1 MCKIRVSYSKPN
13 CHTDPDTHYC
23 SNYQH
28 SVINSSTDFCQK
40 AQNQSLEE
48 LKKENEEL
56 RRRVEELENLLNN
69 NEIDNGAEEEI
80 QEIENPYTVTNRAI
94 TELVEPRDTMYYLS
108 GSQISLI
115 LTAFEFAR
123 LPTYFKEEPVTE
135 LAEYANKLKHYL
147 VSKGGRGRRDIL
159 RVLRVSSG
167 QVRENVNKS
176 IFRKLLEGGRDSDID
191 EEG

>member
-1 MCKIRVSYSKPN
+1 MAKK
-13 CHTDPDTHYC
+13 
-23 SNYQH
+23 
-28 SVINSSTDFCQK
+28 NSLTEVEQ
-40 AQNQSLEE
+40 LR
-48 LKKENEEL
+48 KENEEL
-56 RRRVEELENLLNN
+56 RKKLEELESLINN
-69 NEIDNGAEEEI
+69 NKELDEEEEL

-94 TELVEPRDTMYYLS
+94 SELVTPKDTMFYLS

-123 LPTYFKEEPVTE
+123 LPSYFGEEPVVE
-135 LAEYANKLKHYL
+135 LAQFADKLKHYL

-176 IFRKLLEGGRDSDID
+176 LFKQLLGHGKQDV
-191 EEG
+191 EEEE

>member
-1 MCKIRVSYSKPN
+1 MAKKTEVE
-13 CHTDPDTHYC
+13 
-23 SNYQH
+23 QL
-28 SVINSSTDFCQK
+28 QK
-40 AQNQSLEE
+40 ENNE
-48 LKKENEEL
+48 LKKKLAEIES
-56 RRRVEELENLLNN
+56 LLNN
-69 NEIDNGAEEEI
+69 NKELDEDEKL

-94 TELVEPRDTMYYLS
+94 TELVEPKDTMFYLS

-123 LPTYFKEEPVTE
+123 LPSYFGEEPVVE
-135 LAEYANKLKHYL
+135 LAQFADKLKHYL

-167 QVRENVNKS
+167 QTRENVNKS
-176 IFRKLLEGGRDSDID
+176 LFRRILEGGDMDAKE

>member
-1 MCKIRVSYSKPN
+1 MAKKNGGQTEVE
-13 CHTDPDTHYC
+13 
-23 SNYQH
+23 Q
-28 SVINSSTDFCQK
+28 
-40 AQNQSLEE
+40 

-56 RRRVEELENLLNN
+56 KRRVEELESLLNDK
-69 NEIDNGAEEEI
+69 ELGEAEEEI

-108 GSQISLI
+108 GNQISLI
-115 LTAFEFAR
+115 LTAFEFAK
-123 LPTYFKEEPVTE
+123 LPTYFGESPVSE
-135 LAEYANKLKHYL
+135 LAGYAEKLKRYL

-191 EEG
+191 EES

>member
-1 MCKIRVSYSKPN
+1 MAKQK
-13 CHTDPDTHYC
+13 
-23 SNYQH
+23 
-28 SVINSSTDFCQK
+28 SVEQL
-40 AQNQSLEE
+40 Q
-48 LKKENEEL
+48 KENEEL
-56 RRRVEELENLLNN
+56 KKKLAELESLIINN
-69 NEIDNGAEEEI
+69 NKELDSEEEEI

-94 TELVEPRDTMYYLS
+94 SELVEPKDTMFYLS
-108 GSQISLI
+108 GNQISLI

-123 LPTYFKEEPVTE
+123 LPSYFGEEPVTE
-135 LAEYANKLKHYL
+135 LAEYAHKLKHYL

-176 IFRKLLEGGRDSDID
+176 IFRKLLEGGKDSDIN

>member
-1 MCKIRVSYSKPN
+1 MAKQK
-13 CHTDPDTHYC
+13 
-23 SNYQH
+23 
-28 SVINSSTDFCQK
+28 SVEQL
-40 AQNQSLEE
+40 Q
-48 LKKENEEL
+48 KENEEL
-56 RRRVEELENLLNN
+56 KKKLAELESLINN
-69 NEIDNGAEEEI
+69 NNKELDSEEEEI

-94 TELVEPRDTMYYLS
+94 SELVEPKDTMFYLS
-108 GSQISLI
+108 GNQISLI

-123 LPTYFKEEPVTE
+123 LPSYFGEEPVTE
-135 LAEYANKLKHYL
+135 LAEYAHKLKHYL

-176 IFRKLLEGGRDSDID
+176 IFRKLLEGGKDSDIN